1 MNEVRYLGARRI
13 RELLDRYDVRL
24 KKRLGQN
31 FVIDPNTIRKVVDI
45 ARLDPD
51 HHVLEIG
58 AGAGSLTVA
67 LAGAVRRVT
76 AIEIDER
83 MQPILEEVLRG
94 VANVDL
100 HFEDVKDLDLG
111 SFGATN
117 VVANL
122 PYNVAA
128 GTVLQVLEQAPEV
141 AEAAVLTQRE
151 VGERLAA
158 APGTGAYGLTSVL
171 LAFHGEAEVAGSVS
185 RNAFFPVPRVDSVIV
200 SVHRRAVPD
209 VDAGSFY
216 AIAKAAFG
224 QRRKTLRQALAS
236 LAGSPAEA
244 ETALL
249 AAGIDPS
256 RRAEEIDLAGF
267 VRVAEKWAP

>member
-236 LAGSPAEA
+236 LAGSPAKA